1 MITETDKDV
10 SGQSAADNKT
20 EPAAAVKPKRSNMA
34 TRVITGVIILG
45 VVLGGFV
52 VRYYDTFFFDAL
64 ILFISIM
71 ALIEVSNALVSS
83 GRFAKPLMFFLIA
96 HVIISYILIKLAIMS
111 HITSG
116 AVSEFFSRFAPASRY
131 SSYLYLSV
139 EIPLLFVFMFISSF
153 FIKTITLDRMVST
166 AFVMF
171 YPTILLIFML
181 SINNIY
187 PIHENFTDEKVLRL
201 FGFFGL
207 AVLFATSML
216 SDTMAFL
223 VGISVKGPKLCPKL
237 SPKKTISGAV
247 GGLIGGFAG
256 AMIVFGLCNI
266 RFFGE
271 KLGFSIFD
279 RIPFYHFIIMGLMGS
294 VFTQVGD
301 LAASYLKRS
310 CGIKDFSNAF
320 PGHGGFMDRLDGLMF
335 NSIFIYF
342 YILVFIIFLF

>member
-1 MITETDKDV
+1 MQADKDV
-10 SGQSAADNKT
+10 SEQSTADN
-20 EPAAAVKPKRSNMA
+20 AAAPAKPKRSAMK
-34 TRVITGVIILG
+34 TRVITGVAILA

-71 ALIEVSNALVSS
+71 ALIEVSKALTT
-83 GRFAKPLMFFLIA
+83 GGKYAKPVMFFLIA
-96 HVIISYILIKLAIMS
+96 HVVISYVLIKLAIMS
-111 HITSG
+111 HITTG
-116 AVSEFFSRFAPASRY
+116 ALSAFFSRFAPASRY
-131 SSYLYLSV
+131 SSYLYLSL
-139 EIPLLFVFMFISSF
+139 EIPILFIVMFVASF
-153 FIKTITLDRMVST
+153 FIKKITLDRMVST

-187 PIHENFTDEKVLRL
+187 PVHENFTDPKVLRL

-207 AVLFATSML
+207 AMLFATSML
-216 SDTMAFL
+216 SDTTAYL
-223 VGISVKGPKLCPKL
+223 VGITVRGPKLCPVL
-237 SPKKTISGAV
+237 SPKKTISGAI

-256 AMIVFGLCNI
+256 AMIVFGLCSI
-266 RFFGE
+266 PFFGQN
-271 KLGFSIFD
+271 LGFAVFNAV
-279 RIPFYHFIIMGLMGS
+279 PFYHFIIMGIAGS
-294 VFTQVGD
+294 VFTQTGD

-335 NSIFIYF
+335 NSIFVYF
-342 YILVFIIFLF
+342 YMLFFIIRLFYQV